1 MFGPVELTDD
11 AVRAASEGSRTAL
24 SCLVEAVQPQIR
36 AMVLVRLS
44 PTPAQFHAVEDV
56 TQQVLTDLM
65 EGISRLKCRTL
76 AGLRAYLS
84 GVVRHQV
91 ADVLRGRDPQCGAD
105 RGVRSLDSTVGD
117 LTEPGP
123 LWQFLSTGGASPRTE
138 AERDEQAGLMLAEI
152 GRLKREY
159 RDVIV
164 MAFFDQ
170 LPTGEI
176 AEHLDLSRPAA
187 SMLLIRA
194 VRALRRNMGGANGNG
209 QRDGR
214 AT

>member
-1 MFGPVELTDD
+1 MFGTVDLTDE

-24 SCLVEAVQPQIR
+24 TSLMEAVQPRIR

-44 PTPAQFHAVEDV
+44 PTPAQLHAVEDV
-56 TQQVLTDLM
+56 TQEVLADLTA
-65 EGISRLKCRTL
+65 GISRLRCRTA

-84 GVVRHQV
+84 GAVRHQV
-91 ADVLRGRDPQCGAD
+91 ADVLRGRGR
-105 RGVRSLDSTVGD
+105 RGGSERPVRSLDSAVGD
-117 LTEPGP
+117 LSGAVP

-138 AERDEQAGLMLAEI
+138 AERDEQAELLLAEL

-170 LPTGEI
+170 LPTSTI
-176 AEHLDLSRPAA
+176 AEHMELSRPAA

-194 VRALRRNMGGANGNG
+194 VRALRRNMGEAAGNG
-209 QRDGR
+209 QRDVR